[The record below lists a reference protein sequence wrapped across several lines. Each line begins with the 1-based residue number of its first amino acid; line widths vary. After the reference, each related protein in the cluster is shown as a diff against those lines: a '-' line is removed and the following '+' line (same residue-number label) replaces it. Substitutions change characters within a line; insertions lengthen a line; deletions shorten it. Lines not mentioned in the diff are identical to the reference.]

1 MQVQRLVE
9 KKESDNSIDTLPFV
23 GAVLQSFI
31 AGWDEGEC
39 FKVQVYM
46 CVCYKEWFYFLIS
59 FFGTGFYIPERSS
72 VPVSFG
78 WYKTFL
84 FTRFKYLCT
93 SND

>member
-1 MQVQRLVE
+1 VE

-39 FKVQVYM
+39 FKVQIYT
-46 CVCYKEWFYFLIS
+46 CVLQGVVLFLIS

-78 WYKTFL
+78 WYKTF
-84 FTRFKYLCT
+84 
-93 SND
+93 